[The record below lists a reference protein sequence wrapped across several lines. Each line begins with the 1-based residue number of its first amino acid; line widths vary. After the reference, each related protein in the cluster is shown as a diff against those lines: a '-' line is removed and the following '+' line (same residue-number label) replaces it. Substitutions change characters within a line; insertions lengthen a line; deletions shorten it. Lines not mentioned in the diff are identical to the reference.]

1 MHRIAIKIDGIER
14 RKKSTGLFHVIAG
27 LFLIAN
33 SAEYYKQLNYQ
44 NFFAVLPMYLV
55 ATASLLYGLFRN
67 RMDPHAEF
75 NHWMRMLQFLV
86 FSILGI
92 LMLKSKIEF
101 RNMSLL
107 IWAVVCI
114 LLLFTERKVFH
125 DAYLSVGKSNITIPG
140 YFSNKVI
147 PWSVIDNVIVRQDYV
162 TIYYPQN
169 RYLQYEVM
177 SQLNDLEIKNI
188 NVIDFYQLLFFNYNY
203 NYIFIFL

>member
-147 PWSVIDNVIVRQDYV
+147 PWSVIENVIVRQDYV

-188 NVIDFYQLLFFNYNY
+188 NQFCQRHLGEKQTELG
-203 NYIFIFL
+203 

>member
-1 MHRIAIKIDGIER
+1 
-14 RKKSTGLFHVIAG
+14 
-27 LFLIAN
+27 
-33 SAEYYKQLNYQ
+33 
-44 NFFAVLPMYLV
+44 
-55 ATASLLYGLFRN
+55 
-67 RMDPHAEF
+67 MDPHAEF

-114 LLLFTERKVFH
+114 LLLFTERKIFH
-125 DAYLSVGKSNITIPG
+125 DAYLSLGKSNITIPG

-147 PWSVIDNVIVRQDYV
+147 PWSVIENVIVRQDYV

-188 NVIDFYQLLFFNYNY
+188 NQFCQRHLGEKQTELG
-203 NYIFIFL
+203 